1 MLEVIVH
8 LKGGKICSIVK
19 NFCHRKGDRAFSG
32 VAKGYRF
39 HGYEKQLR
47 ATKAGWDTESEA
59 SSSTPNTICGN
70 QKEGSGSRTSA
81 AVELVR

>member
-59 SSSTPNTICGN
+59 SSSTPNT
-70 QKEGSGSRTSA
+70 KEGSGSRTSA